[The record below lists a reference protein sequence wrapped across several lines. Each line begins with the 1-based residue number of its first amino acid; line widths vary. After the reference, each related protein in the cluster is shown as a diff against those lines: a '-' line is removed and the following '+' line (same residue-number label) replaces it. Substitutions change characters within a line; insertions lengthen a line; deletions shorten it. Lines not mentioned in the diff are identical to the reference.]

1 MISRAGTLLRTKPAK
16 AVDQAQKTKKMLC
29 DRCGRDFA
37 KLVERIADQRR
48 FEDEQRAARAA
59 EKAYDEGGAGG
70 DSTAE
75 AGNRKP
81 KGLVWEVRGARC
93 IKSAIASKARCIK
106 GAMHKKGAMR
116 QRADASKGPMCHM
129 ARCVKGAIR

>member
-1 MISRAGTLLRTKPAK
+1 MCG
-16 AVDQAQKTKKMLC
+16 
-29 DRCGRDFA
+29 RCGRDFA

-70 DSTAE
+70 DSAAE

-81 KGLVWEVRGARC
+81 KGLVWEVRSPRGVKR
-93 IKSAIASKARCIK
+93 
-106 GAMHKKGAMR
+106 
-116 QRADASKGPMCHM
+116 DASN
-129 ARCVKGAIR
+129 ARRPVLCVKSDTSTAMCQRRDAKSVGREVLFRGALLVQRYSCSALRLKCTHEY